1 MAEAALAEYAYLIDA
16 SPDGAFARSAAGR
29 KFRTLETADP
39 DALARQID
47 QLAAEL
53 MPCFADGLDWPV
65 SEDENGQKYLSLFN
79 NEGNE
84 RYLDRGDVLDHQM
97 DRWVTVRFKKE
108 PDLRVI
114 TSSGDSVEIRK
125 DEAGSY
131 RVFVP
136 AAGFAVLAF

>member
-1 MAEAALAEYAYLIDA
+1 
-16 SPDGAFARSAAGR
+16 
-29 KFRTLETADP
+29 
-39 DALARQID
+39 
-47 QLAAEL
+47 
-53 MPCFADGLDWPV
+53 MPCFADGLDWLV

-125 DEAGSY
+125 ADAGSY